1 LPLPSNCS
9 NGGFGKQAD
18 PRNGQRFLI
27 PVAVTKGK
35 NVHASRQLLPACLF
49 SRESDEPSEHIMTGT
64 LVNAA
69 AIIAGGLIGLGLQK
83 GIQARY
89 KNTIMQAISL
99 TVILIGIRSALNASD
114 LLGVIVCMALGS
126 LMGEAMGIEDRIE
139 ALGSRVEK
147 RYSRSSNGGFAKGLV
162 TASLVFCVGSMAIVG
177 SLESGLTGNHE
188 TLFAKSLLDGITSVV
203 FASTFGAGVIF
214 SAVPVLVYQGAIT
227 LGASMLKPFLTGN
240 VIAQMSGVGG
250 LLIAA
255 IGINMLEVARIRIGN
270 MLPAIFLPLVYFMVV
285 QLF

>member
-1 LPLPSNCS
+1 MRPT
-9 NGGFGKQAD
+9 F
-18 PRNGQRFLI
+18 
-27 PVAVTKGK
+27 
-35 NVHASRQLLPACLF
+35 
-49 SRESDEPSEHIMTGT
+49 
-64 LVNAA
+64 
-69 AIIAGGLIGLGLQK
+69 
-83 GIQARY
+83 
-89 KNTIMQAISL
+89 
-99 TVILIGIRSALNASD
+99 
-114 LLGVIVCMALGS
+114 LGVIVCMALGS

-270 MLPAIFLPLVYFMVV
+270 MLPAIFLPLVYFMV
-285 QLF
+285 LSSCFRGGGGYRHKYHAYREHSGSYNRKTRYGHGFFYFE

>member
-1 LPLPSNCS
+1 LSV
-9 NGGFGKQAD
+9 F
-18 PRNGQRFLI
+18 
-27 PVAVTKGK
+27 KGI
-35 NVHASRQLLPACLF
+35 
-49 SRESDEPSEHIMTGT
+49 DETSEHTMTGT

-69 AIIAGGLIGLGLQK
+69 AIIAGGLIGLCLQK
-83 GIQARY
+83 GIQARF
-89 KNTIMQAISL
+89 KATIMQAISL
-99 TVILIGIRSALNASD
+99 TVILIGIRSALNANN
-114 LLGVIVCMALGS
+114 LLEVIVCMALGS
-126 LMGEAMGIEDRIE
+126 LIGEAMGIENRIE
-139 ALGSRVEK
+139 AMGSLVEK

-203 FASTFGAGVIF
+203 FASTFGGGVIF
-214 SAVPVLVYQGAIT
+214 SAVPVLLYQGAIT
-227 LGASMLKPFLTGN
+227 LGASMLKPFLTGD

>member
-1 LPLPSNCS
+1 
-9 NGGFGKQAD
+9 
-18 PRNGQRFLI
+18 
-27 PVAVTKGK
+27 
-35 NVHASRQLLPACLF
+35 
-49 SRESDEPSEHIMTGT
+49 MTGT

-69 AIIAGGLIGLGLQK
+69 AIIAGGLIGLCLQK
-83 GIQARY
+83 GIQSRFKA
-89 KNTIMQAISL
+89 TIMQAISL
-99 TVILIGIRSALNASD
+99 TVILIGIRSALNASN
-114 LLGVIVCMALGS
+114 LPEVIVCMALGS
-126 LMGEAMGIEDRIE
+126 LIGEAMGIEDRIE
-139 ALGSRVEK
+139 AMGSLVEK
-147 RYSRSSNGGFAKGLV
+147 RYSRSSNGGFAKGIV

-203 FASTFGAGVIF
+203 FASTFGGGVLF

-227 LGASMLKPFLTGN
+227 LGASTLKPFLTGD

-270 MLPAIFLPLVYFMVV
+270 MLPAIFLPLVYFMIL

>member
-1 LPLPSNCS
+1 
-9 NGGFGKQAD
+9 
-18 PRNGQRFLI
+18 
-27 PVAVTKGK
+27 
-35 NVHASRQLLPACLF
+35 
-49 SRESDEPSEHIMTGT
+49 MTGT

-69 AIIAGGLIGLGLQK
+69 AIIAGGLIGLCLQK

-89 KNTIMQAISL
+89 KATIMQAISL
-99 TVILIGIRSALNASD
+99 TVILIGIRSALSTSD
-114 LLGVIVCMALGS
+114 LLAVIVSMALGS
-126 LMGEAMGIEDRIE
+126 LMGEAMGIEERIQ
-139 ALGSRVEK
+139 AMASLVEK
-147 RYSRSSNGGFAKGLV
+147 RYSRSSDGGFAKGLV

-214 SAVPVLVYQGAIT
+214 SAAPVLVYQGTIT
-227 LGASMLKPFLTGN
+227 LGASMLKPFLTGD

-255 IGINMLEVARIRIGN
+255 IGINMLEMARIKIGN
-270 MLPAIFLPLVYFMVV
+270 MLPAIFLPLLYFMAV